1 MAAIRSGPATP
12 LKKVVA
18 FSAASSPPGAS
29 PFNPHRR
36 RHSTGSIHDS
46 LADVTLGQAAAWSA
60 AEAILARRASW
71 ADTPE
76 RLRRGDK
83 DDDDDDSDDDDE
95 WEDDDEDLAI

>member
-1 MAAIRSGPATP
+1 MP
-12 LKKVVA
+12 LEGVDARPVDVVQ
-18 FSAASSPPGAS
+18 P
-29 PFNPHRR
+29 
-36 RHSTGSIHDS
+36 D
-46 LADVTLGQAAAWSA
+46 LAGIVAEDTLGQAAAWSA

-83 DDDDDDSDDDDE
+83 DDDDDDDDE